1 MKCYHNVFSFRYT
14 AHPDNEKHSCYV
26 NDSND
31 TVVTVDTTREINTYA
46 GADLDRVD
54 RVPEACQRFQIYQ
67 ITGF

>member
-1 MKCYHNVFSFRYT
+1 MLCERL
-14 AHPDNEKHSCYV
+14 
-26 NDSND
+26 ND

-54 RVPEACQRFQIYQ
+54 RVPEVCQRFQIYQ